1 MVGVVSPM
9 STVRRVATW
18 AVLTAVGTSAIVLG
32 GMSLADHYVA
42 APRSERIERAV
53 NQSEANGRA
62 LTAQAERSCEFFIA
76 TADALATLADSPD
89 LSAAQRG
96 AIARMQTVAR
106 TCQDVP

>member
-18 AVLTAVGTSAIVLG
+18 AVLTAVVTSAIVLD
-32 GMSLADHYVA
+32 GMSLADRYVA

-62 LTAQAERSCEFFIA
+62 LTAQAERSCELFIA